1 MKKTLEELWTSALE
15 SIKTE
20 LSDVNVNTWFRTATP
35 LKLSENNIVI
45 GVPNEFSAKIWRD
58 RYAEIVEDTLK
69 ELTGE
74 NYIVEVRMLE
84 DKMKDENDHEEGS
97 DIFKSDESAAPVHSL
112 NPKYT
117 FDNFVIGESNRF
129 AHATALAAA
138 KLPGESYN
146 PLFIYGGVGLGKT
159 HLMQA
164 IGNYMLEKNPDLK
177 VVYVSSE
184 TFTNELINSI
194 LKDKN
199 SQFRDKY
206 RNVDVLLVDDVQFI
220 AGKESTQEEFF
231 HTFNTLYDENKQ
243 LVMTSDKPPKEIPE
257 LEERVRSRFE
267 WGLSADI
274 QPPDL
279 ETRIAILRK
288 KAELERF
295 HVSDEVMLYIAT
307 NMKSNIR
314 ELEGALTKV
323 MAYSTLSNQEAT
335 IELAEK
341 ALKDIMSEEKP
352 KEIDIE
358 TIKSVIADHY
368 NITVEDLESKKRP
381 KTIAYPRQIA
391 MHLAR
396 ELTELSLPKIGD
408 AFGGRDHT
416 TVIYAYDKIEKDKQE
431 DEIFRNEFDQIMKE
445 LCE

>member
-1 MKKTLEELWTSALE
+1 MKKTLEELWSSALGR
-15 SIKTE
+15 IQTE

-35 LKLSENNIVI
+35 LSLNENAIVI
-45 GVPNEFSAKIWRD
+45 GVPNEFSAKIWRE
-58 RYAEIVEDTLK
+58 RYSEIVEDTLK
-69 ELTGE
+69 ELTG
-74 NYIVEVRMLE
+74 NSYVVEVRMLDDKVNE
-84 DKMKDENDHEEGS
+84 DNKVKKEK
-97 DIFKSDESAAPVHSL
+97 DIFKSDSDTPSSLL

-117 FDNFVIGESNRF
+117 FDTFVIGDSNRF

-159 HLMQA
+159 HLMHA
-164 IGNYMLEKNPDLK
+164 IGNYMLDKNQDLK

-199 SQFRDKY
+199 SEFRDKY
-206 RNVDVLLVDDVQFI
+206 RNVDVLLIDDIQFI

-257 LEERVRSRFE
+257 LEDRVRSRFE

-274 QPPDL
+274 QAPDL

-288 KAELERF
+288 KAEIEKF
-295 HVSDEVMLYIAT
+295 HINDEVMLYIAE

-323 MAYSTLSNQEAT
+323 IAFCTLSNHEVT
-335 IELAEK
+335 LELAKE
-341 ALKDIMSEEKP
+341 ALKYIMAEEKP
-352 KEIDIE
+352 KEINIE
-358 TIKSVIADHY
+358 KIKSVIAKYY
-368 NITVEDLESKKRP
+368 NISVEDLESKKRP
-381 KTIAYPRQIA
+381 KNIAYPRQIA

-396 ELTELSLPKIGD
+396 DLTDLSLPKIGE

-416 TVIYAYDKIEKDKQE
+416 TVIYAYDKIEKDKE
-431 DEIFRNEFDQIMKE
+431 NDEIFKNEFNQILKK
-445 LCE
+445 LTD